1 MIDIISIDQID
12 LMEPPFADFIYGGTG
27 LGRVASDANSTA
39 TRVQESANAGVE
51 RVQGGANANV
61 ERVLAIQD
69 DAPARTPGF

>member
-51 RVQGGANANV
+51 RV
-61 ERVLAIQD
+61 LAIQD
-69 DAPARTPGF
+69 DTPARTPGF